1 MNTTGYRVTYT
12 LLALALLVIIGG
24 AILFIPSGDPDQL
37 PAAVEHYAPQDGDTA
52 LNPVKVVI
60 DMKPDYD
67 VVFVIDGTSIPASD
81 VDAIVATGRYQFEP
95 GEGKAIEF
103 WTPGD
108 HTVVATWIGGTANTD
123 AGTLVWTFTLQ

>member
-12 LLALALLVIIGG
+12 LLALALLAIIGG

-37 PAAVEHYAPQDGDTA
+37 PAAVEYYAPQDGDTA
-52 LNPVKVVI
+52 LNPVKVVL
-60 DMKPDYD
+60 DMESGYE
-67 VVFVIDGTSIPASD
+67 VAFVIDGISLPASD
-81 VDAIVATGRYQFEP
+81 VDAIIATGRYQFEP
-95 GEGKAIEF
+95 GDGKAIEF